1 MRGVADLP
9 CRLRTTPRGTRD
21 CKLTLNITTVA
32 AWLMSQTSDFRTT
45 HRNSKNNSVVVES
58 HTAQKQFVLLYPTWS
73 GLLCY
78 TGVAAARGTGFA
90 APHDTAVWLEKL
102 LEHPYERPQSPRDIA
117 SLIMSEGDTWLPK
130 VPEKDRRTTFTM
142 IAYEGTIPRLWMI
155 SNFERPGQPPQPVGE
170 DKLFLTTFKVR
181 KPKCIVTG
189 WTPAV
194 SAEQHKSLLDLIAFK
209 PDPDKLADAVAIV
222 NRDAAPTAKESPSDE
237 AGVSEECVVA
247 TLSPDGSGQ
256 ILVYG
261 DLPNEFI
268 PRVVIS
274 GTRLDLSAFLQ
285 QQGSAGRQLDSISW
299 PDRTQTLAAG
309 VHTAPCIR
317 VRDPWGFKWP
327 DDPNAGPPRKMP
339 VEITM
344 APADDAPPGAK
355 PVAVTWMHR
364 ENC

>member
-1 MRGVADLP
+1 M
-9 CRLRTTPRGTRD
+9 
-21 CKLTLNITTVA
+21 TLNITTVA

-45 HRNSKNNSVVVES
+45 HRDSKNKSVVVES

-90 APHDTAVWLEKL
+90 TPHDTAEWLEKL

-117 SLIMSEGDTWLPK
+117 NLIMSEGDTWLPK

-142 IAYEGTIPRLWMI
+142 IAYERAIPRLWMI
-155 SNFERPGQPPQPVGE
+155 SNFERPGQPPQPVGD
-170 DKLFLTTFKVR
+170 DKLFLSTFRVR

-194 SAEQHKSLLDLIAFK
+194 SADQQKSLLDLIAFK
-209 PDPDKLADAVAIV
+209 PDPDKLADAVAII
-222 NRDAAPTAKESPSDE
+222 NRDAAPTSKESPSDE

-247 TLSPDGSGQ
+247 TLSPDGAGQ

-274 GTRLDLSAFLQ
+274 GRNLDLSALQ
-285 QQGSAGRQLDSISW
+285 QQHGTGGRQLDSISW
-299 PDRTQTLAAG
+299 PDRAQTLVVG
-309 VHTAPCIR
+309 IHTAPCIR
-317 VRDPWGFKWP
+317 IRDPWGFKWP
-327 DDPNAGPPRKMP
+327 DDPTAGPPRKVP

-344 APADDAPPGAK
+344 GPADDAPPGTK
-355 PVAVTWMHR
+355 PVTVTWMHR
-364 ENC
+364 ENG